1 MSLITLVSGGVYRKC
16 DVWMMLC
23 WTGNRFLNEE
33 DRSVARVAA
42 GLDAAARGARRG
54 SECTAVATR
63 LASALDEGEKV
74 ATLVATRTPT
84 FQLRTRQCPR
94 PECDVD

>member
-23 WTGNRFLNEE
+23 WPGNRFLNEE

-42 GLDAAARGARRG
+42 ALDAAARRTRRG
-54 SECTAVATR
+54 SEGTAVATR
-63 LASALDEGEKV
+63 LASALERK
-74 ATLVATRTPT
+74 
-84 FQLRTRQCPR
+84 
-94 PECDVD
+94 